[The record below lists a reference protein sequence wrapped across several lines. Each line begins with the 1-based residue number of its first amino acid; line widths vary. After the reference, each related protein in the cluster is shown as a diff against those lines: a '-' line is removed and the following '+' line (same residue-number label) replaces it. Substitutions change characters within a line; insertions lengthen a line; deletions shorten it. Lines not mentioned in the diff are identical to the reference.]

1 MSPLRPRRGRSSH
14 PTSRLMDS
22 HAFLQNLAVVLCVA
36 AVATVVFQR
45 LRQPVV
51 FGYLL
56 AGMIIGPHIQ
66 IPLVADPQTVRA
78 LSELGVIL
86 LMFSLGLEFSIRK
99 LVQVSQKAGAVAL
112 FECSMMISIG
122 YLVGQM
128 LGFTRMES
136 VFTGAITGI
145 SSTTIIV
152 KAFQEQKVKGRVTE
166 LVFGILIIEDLIAIF
181 LLAILTTVSR
191 SGAVSPRDVLLTAMR
206 LAMFLA
212 ALIGFGI
219 LIVPRAIRA
228 VQKLGQPETTLVA
241 SIGICFAAALLALS
255 FGYSVA
261 LGAFI
266 AGSLVAESGHE
277 AEIETLVRPVR
288 DMFAAIFFVSVGMI
302 IDPTALTEHWR
313 AVLALTLAVIIGK
326 VLAVTIGAFLA
337 GHGRRTAM
345 KAGMSLAQIG
355 EFSFI
360 IASVGVASGVIRTW
374 LYPVAIAV
382 SAITTLTTPLL
393 IKLSNRAAAS
403 IDHWLPEPIQTVAA
417 LYGSWIERVRSAP
430 RAPIERSATKR
441 IIRII
446 LLDGALITAVVIGVD
461 VEIDRL
467 SEIVGNMTG
476 MPAARVRFI
485 VVLTAGLI
493 TVPLIYG
500 LITSAKALGR
510 NLARRAFADAQ
521 KGKVDP
527 ADAPRR
533 ALVILV
539 QLAVVLAVGI
549 PVVAITQ
556 PFLPPH
562 QGAFVLALLT
572 LLLLAALWKNA
583 SNLQGHA
590 RAGAQIIASALANQM
605 ASVDGTSD
613 ETTLLED
620 VNAVLPG
627 LGEPIAIR
635 VVPQSIAV
643 GRSLA
648 ELNLRGATGATILA
662 IRRGTQQIPTP
673 LGREV
678 IRADDVVAV
687 AGAHDA
693 LAIARAIFAPDL
705 SRIRDD
711 IEGAEIQAELEALND
726 ALLVD
731 QKRTPRSFL
740 P

>member
-1 MSPLRPRRGRSSH
+1 
-14 PTSRLMDS
+14 
-22 HAFLQNLAVVLCVA
+22 
-36 AVATVVFQR
+36 
-45 LRQPVV
+45 
-51 FGYLL
+51 
-56 AGMIIGPHIQ
+56 
-66 IPLVADPQTVRA
+66 
-78 LSELGVIL
+78 
-86 LMFSLGLEFSIRK
+86 
-99 LVQVSQKAGAVAL
+99 
-112 FECSMMISIG
+112 
-122 YLVGQM
+122 
-128 LGFTRMES
+128 
-136 VFTGAITGI
+136 
-145 SSTTIIV
+145 
-152 KAFQEQKVKGRVTE
+152 
-166 LVFGILIIEDLIAIF
+166 
-181 LLAILTTVSR
+181 
-191 SGAVSPRDVLLTAMR
+191 
-206 LAMFLA
+206 
-212 ALIGFGI
+212 
-219 LIVPRAIRA
+219 
-228 VQKLGQPETTLVA
+228 VQKLGRPETTLVA

-277 AEIETLVRPVR
+277 IEIETLVRPVR
-288 DMFAAIFFVSVGMI
+288 DMFAAIFFVSVGMM
-302 IDPTALTEHWR
+302 IDPTALTEHWK
-313 AVLALTLAVIIGK
+313 AILALTLAVVIGK

-345 KAGMSLAQIG
+345 KAGMSLGQIG

-360 IASVGVASGVIRTW
+360 IAGVGVAAGVIRGW

-430 RAPIERSATKR
+430 RAPTERSAENR

-467 SEIVGNMTG
+467 SAIVANMTG
-476 MPAARVRFI
+476 MSPGRVRFM
-485 VVLTAGLI
+485 VVLITGLI

-500 LITSAKALGR
+500 LITSARALG
-510 NLARRAFADAQ
+510 NHLARRAFADAQ
-521 KGKVDP
+521 KGKMDP

-533 ALVILV
+533 ALVVLV

-572 LLLLAALWKNA
+572 LLLLVALWRNA
-583 SNLQGHA
+583 ANLQGHA

-605 ASVDGTSD
+605 ASIDGASD
-613 ETTLLED
+613 ETALLED

-643 GRSLA
+643 GRSLTQ
-648 ELNLRGATGATILA
+648 LNLRGATGATVLA

-687 AGAHDA
+687 AGGHDA
-693 LAIARAIFAPDL
+693 LAVARAIFSPDL
-705 SRIRDD
+705 SRIGDD
-711 IEGAEIQAELEALND
+711 LEGAEIQAELEALND

>member
-1 MSPLRPRRGRSSH
+1 
-14 PTSRLMDS
+14 MDS

-56 AGMIIGPHIQ
+56 AGMIIGPHIS

-112 FECSMMISIG
+112 FECTIMISVG

-128 LGFTRMES
+128 LGFTRLES
-136 VFTGAITGI
+136 IFAGAITGI

-152 KAFQEQKVKGRVTE
+152 KAFQEQRVKGRVTE

-181 LLAILTTVSR
+181 LLTILTTVAR
-191 SGAVSPRDVLLTAMR
+191 SGAVSPTDIALTAMR
-206 LAMFLA
+206 LVMFLT

-219 LIVPRAIRA
+219 LTVPRAIRA
-228 VQKLGQPETTLVA
+228 VQRLGQPETTLVA

-266 AGSLVAESGHE
+266 AGSLVAESGQQI
-277 AEIETLVRPVR
+277 EIEHLVRPVR

-302 IDPTALTEHWR
+302 IDPTALTEHWG

-360 IASVGVASGVIRTW
+360 IASVGVASGAVRGW

-417 LYGSWIERVRSAP
+417 LYGSWIERVRNAP
-430 RAPIERSATKR
+430 RAPTERSATNR

-446 LLDGALITAVVIGVD
+446 LLDAALITAIVIGVD

-467 SEIVGNMTG
+467 SILVGNMTG
-476 MPAARVRFI
+476 MPPERVRFM
-485 VVLTAGLI
+485 VVLIAGLI

-500 LITSAKALGR
+500 LITSAKALG
-510 NLARRAFADAQ
+510 NHLARRAFADAQ

-556 PFLPPH
+556 PFLPRN
-562 QGAFVLALLT
+562 QGAIVLALLT
-572 LLLLAALWKNA
+572 LVLLTTLWRNAA
-583 SNLQGHA
+583 NLQGHA
-590 RAGAQIIASALANQM
+590 RAGAQIIASALAHQM
-605 ASVDGTSD
+605 ASTDGASD
-613 ETTLLED
+613 ETMLLED

-627 LGEPIAIR
+627 LGEPVAIR

-648 ELNLRGATGATILA
+648 QLNLRGATGATVLA
-662 IRRGTQQIPTP
+662 IRRGATQIPTP

-678 IRADDVVAV
+678 IHANDVVAV
-687 AGAHDA
+687 AGARDA
-693 LAIARAIFAPDL
+693 LAVARAIFSPNLA
-705 SRIRDD
+705 RIRDD
-711 IEGAEIQAELEALND
+711 LEGAEVQSELEALND

-731 QKRTPRSFL
+731 QKRAPRNFL

>member
-1 MSPLRPRRGRSSH
+1 
-14 PTSRLMDS
+14 
-22 HAFLQNLAVVLCVA
+22 
-36 AVATVVFQR
+36 
-45 LRQPVV
+45 
-51 FGYLL
+51 
-56 AGMIIGPHIQ
+56 MIIGPHIR

-112 FECSMMISIG
+112 FECSIMVSVG

-128 LGFTRMES
+128 LGLTRMES
-136 VFTGAITGI
+136 IFVGAIVGI

-181 LLAILTTVSR
+181 LLTILTTISR
-191 SGAVSPRDVLLTAMR
+191 SGAVSPTDILVTAMR

-219 LIVPRAIRA
+219 LTVPRAIRA

-241 SIGICFAAALLALS
+241 SIGICFAAALIALA

-277 AEIETLVRPVR
+277 SEIEALVRPVR

-302 IDPTALTEHWR
+302 IDPAALTEHWK
-313 AVLALTLAVIIGK
+313 AVLALTLAVIVGK
-326 VLAVTIGAFLA
+326 VLAVTVGSFLA

-360 IASVGVASGVIRTW
+360 IASVGVASGVVRSW
-374 LYPVAIAV
+374 LYPVAIGV

-403 IDHWLPEPIQTVAA
+403 IDRWLPEPIQTVAA
-417 LYGSWIERVRSAP
+417 LYGSWIERVRSSP
-430 RAPIERSATKR
+430 RVPTERSATNR
-441 IIRII
+441 NIRII
-446 LLDGALITAVVIGVD
+446 LLDGALITTVVIGVD
-461 VEIDRL
+461 VEVDRL
-467 SEIVGNMTG
+467 SRILGDLTG
-476 MPAARVRFI
+476 MTPDRVRFM
-485 VVLTAGLI
+485 VVLIAGLV
-493 TVPLIYG
+493 TVPLIFG
-500 LITSAKALGR
+500 LITSARALGNR
-510 NLARRAFADAQ
+510 LARRAFADAQ

-533 ALVILV
+533 ALVILIQV
-539 QLAVVLAVGI
+539 AVVLAVGI
-549 PVVAITQ
+549 PVVAITE
-556 PFLPPH
+556 PFLPPY
-562 QGAFVLALLT
+562 QGAFVLAVLM
-572 LLLLAALWKNA
+572 LLLLAALWRNA

-605 ASVDGTSD
+605 ASVDGASD

-620 VNAVLPG
+620 VNAILPG
-627 LGEPIAIR
+627 LGEPVAIR
-635 VVPQSIAV
+635 VIPQSIAV
-643 GRSLA
+643 GKSLA
-648 ELNLRGATGATILA
+648 QLNLRGATGATVLA
-662 IRRGTQQIPTP
+662 IRRGAEQIPTP

-678 IRADDVVAV
+678 IRANDVVAV

-693 LAIARAIFAPDL
+693 LAVARAIFSPDL
-705 SRIRDD
+705 SRARDEL
-711 IEGAEIQAELEALND
+711 EGAEIQSELEALND
-726 ALLVD
+726 ALLVE

>member
-1 MSPLRPRRGRSSH
+1 
-14 PTSRLMDS
+14 MDP

-45 LRQPVV
+45 LHQPVV

-56 AGMIIGPHIQ
+56 AGMIIGPHIP
-66 IPLVADPQTVRA
+66 IPFVADPETVRA

-112 FECSMMISIG
+112 FECSIMVSVG

-136 VFTGAITGI
+136 IFTGAITGI

-181 LLAILTTVSR
+181 LLTILTTIAR
-191 SGAVSPRDVLLTAMR
+191 SGAVSPTDVLVTAMR
-206 LAMFLA
+206 LAMFLT

-219 LIVPRAIRA
+219 LTVPRAIRA
-228 VQKLGQPETTLVA
+228 VYKLGQPETTLVA

-277 AEIETLVRPVR
+277 VEIETLVRPVR
-288 DMFAAIFFVSVGMI
+288 DMFAAIFFVSVGMM
-302 IDPTALTEHWR
+302 IDPKALTEHWG
-313 AVLALTLAVIIGK
+313 AILALTLAVIVGK

-360 IASVGVASGVIRTW
+360 IASVGVASGAVRGW

-393 IKLSNRAAAS
+393 IKLSNRAAAN

-417 LYGSWIERVRSAP
+417 LYGSWIERVRNSP
-430 RAPIERSATKR
+430 RAPTERSATNR

-446 LLDGALITAVVIGVD
+446 LIDAALITAIVIGVD
-461 VEIDRL
+461 LEIDRL
-467 SEIVGNMTG
+467 TLILGNMTG
-476 MPAARVRFI
+476 MPSTRLRFV
-485 VVLTAGLI
+485 VVLITGLI
-493 TVPLIYG
+493 AVPLLYG
-500 LITSAKALGR
+500 LITSARALG
-510 NLARRAFADAQ
+510 NHLARRAFADPQ
-521 KGKVDP
+521 KGRVDP

-572 LLLLAALWKNA
+572 LVLLTTLWKNA
-583 SNLQGHA
+583 ANLQGHA

-613 ETTLLED
+613 ETKLLED

-627 LGEPIAIR
+627 LGEPVAIR

-648 ELNLRGATGATILA
+648 QLNLRGATGATVLA
-662 IRRGTQQIPTP
+662 IRRGTQQISTP

-687 AGAHDA
+687 AGARDA
-693 LAIARAIFAPDL
+693 LAVARAIFAPDL

-711 IEGAEIQAELEALND
+711 TEGAEIQAELEALND

>member
-1 MSPLRPRRGRSSH
+1 
-14 PTSRLMDS
+14 MDS

-56 AGMIIGPHIQ
+56 AGMIIGPYIQ

-112 FECSMMISIG
+112 FECSVMISIG
-122 YLVGQM
+122 YLLGQM
-128 LGFTRMES
+128 LGFTRLES
-136 VFTGAITGI
+136 IFTGAITGI

-181 LLAILTTVSR
+181 LLAILTTISR
-191 SGAVSPRDVLLTAMR
+191 SGAVSPRDILLTAMR
-206 LAMFLA
+206 LAMFLT

-277 AEIETLVRPVR
+277 VEIETLVRPVR
-288 DMFAAIFFVSVGMI
+288 DMFAAIFFVSVGMM
-302 IDPTALTEHWR
+302 IDPTALAEHWG
-313 AVLALTLAVIIGK
+313 AVLALTLVVIIGK
-326 VLAVTIGAFLA
+326 ILAVTIGAFLA

-360 IASVGVASGVIRTW
+360 IASVGVASGAIRGW

-393 IKLSNRAAAS
+393 IKLSNRATAS
-403 IDHWLPEPIQTVAA
+403 IDHWLPEPIQTVTA

-430 RAPIERSATKR
+430 RVPTERSATNR

-446 LLDGALITAVVIGVD
+446 LLDGALITALVIGVD

-467 SEIVGNMTG
+467 SRIVGNMTG
-476 MPAARVRFI
+476 MPSARVRFM
-485 VVLTAGLI
+485 VVLIAGLI

-500 LITSAKALGR
+500 LITSARALG
-510 NLARRAFADAQ
+510 NHLARRAFAEAQ

-572 LLLLAALWKNA
+572 MLLLVALWRNA
-583 SNLQGHA
+583 ANLQGHA

-613 ETTLLED
+613 ETTLLD

-627 LGEPIAIR
+627 LGEPVAIR
-635 VVPQSIAV
+635 VVPKSIAV
-643 GRSLA
+643 GKSLA
-648 ELNLRGATGATILA
+648 QLNLRGATGATVLA

-678 IRADDVVAV
+678 IRAGDVVAV

-693 LAIARAIFAPDL
+693 LAIAHAIFAPDL

-711 IEGAEIQAELEALND
+711 IEGAEIQSELEALND
-726 ALLVD
+726 ALLVE
-731 QKRTPRSFL
+731 QKRKPRSFL

>member
-1 MSPLRPRRGRSSH
+1 
-14 PTSRLMDS
+14 MDP

-36 AVATVVFQR
+36 AVATVLFQR
-45 LRQPVV
+45 LHQPVV

-56 AGMIIGPHIQ
+56 AGMIIGPHIR

-112 FECSMMISIG
+112 FECSIMVSVG
-122 YLVGQM
+122 YLIGQM

-136 VFTGAITGI
+136 IFVGAIVGI

-152 KAFQEQKVKGRVTE
+152 KAFHEQKVKGRVTE

-181 LLAILTTVSR
+181 LLTILTTISR
-191 SGAVSPRDVLLTAMR
+191 SGAVSPTDILVTAMR

-219 LIVPRAIRA
+219 LTVPRAIRA

-241 SIGICFAAALLALS
+241 SIGICFAAALIALA

-277 AEIETLVRPVR
+277 VEIETLVRPVR

-302 IDPTALTEHWR
+302 IDPTALIEHWKV
-313 AVLALTLAVIIGK
+313 VLVLTLAVIIGK

-360 IASVGVASGVIRTW
+360 IASVGVASGVLRSW
-374 LYPVAIAV
+374 LYPVAIGV

-403 IDHWLPEPIQTVAA
+403 IDRWLPEPIQTVAA
-417 LYGSWIERVRSAP
+417 LYGSWIERVRSSP
-430 RAPIERSATKR
+430 RVPTERSATNR
-441 IIRII
+441 NIRII
-446 LLDGALITAVVIGVD
+446 LLDAALIIAVVIGVD

-467 SEIVGNMTG
+467 SEILGNLTG
-476 MPAARVRFI
+476 MTADRVRFM
-485 VVLTAGLI
+485 VVLIAGLV

-500 LITSAKALGR
+500 LITSARALGNR
-510 NLARRAFADAQ
+510 LARRAFADAQ

-539 QLAVVLAVGI
+539 QVAVVLAVGI
-549 PVVAITQ
+549 PVVAITE
-556 PFLPPH
+556 PFLPPY
-562 QGAFVLALLT
+562 QGAFVLAVLMV
-572 LLLLAALWKNA
+572 LLLVALWRNA

-605 ASVDGTSD
+605 ASVDGTSN

-620 VNAVLPG
+620 VNAILPG

-635 VVPQSIAV
+635 VIPQSIAV
-643 GRSLA
+643 GKSLA
-648 ELNLRGATGATILA
+648 QLNLRGATGATVLA

-678 IRADDVVAV
+678 IHANDVVAV

-693 LAIARAIFAPDL
+693 LAVARAIFSPDL
-705 SRIRDD
+705 SRARDD
-711 IEGAEIQAELEALND
+711 MEGAEIQAELEALND

>member
-1 MSPLRPRRGRSSH
+1 
-14 PTSRLMDS
+14 MDP

-36 AVATVVFQR
+36 AVATVLFQR
-45 LRQPVV
+45 LHQPVV

-56 AGMIIGPHIQ
+56 AGMIIGPHIR

-112 FECSMMISIG
+112 FECSIMVSVG
-122 YLVGQM
+122 YLIGQM

-136 VFTGAITGI
+136 IFVGAIVGI

-152 KAFQEQKVKGRVTE
+152 KAFHEQKVKGRVTE

-181 LLAILTTVSR
+181 LLTILTTISR
-191 SGAVSPRDVLLTAMR
+191 SGAVSPTDILVTAMR

-219 LIVPRAIRA
+219 LTVPRAIRA

-241 SIGICFAAALLALS
+241 SIGICFAAALIALA

-277 AEIETLVRPVR
+277 VEIETLVRPVR

-302 IDPTALTEHWR
+302 IDPTALTEHWKV
-313 AVLALTLAVIIGK
+313 VLVLTLAVIIGK

-360 IASVGVASGVIRTW
+360 IASVGVASGVLRSW
-374 LYPVAIAV
+374 LYPVAIGV

-403 IDHWLPEPIQTVAA
+403 IDRWLPEPIQTVAA
-417 LYGSWIERVRSAP
+417 LYGSWIERVRSSP
-430 RAPIERSATKR
+430 RVPTERSATNR
-441 IIRII
+441 NIRII
-446 LLDGALITAVVIGVD
+446 LLDAALIIAVVIGVD

-467 SEIVGNMTG
+467 SGILGSLTG
-476 MPAARVRFI
+476 MAADRVRFM
-485 VVLTAGLI
+485 VVLIAGLV

-500 LITSAKALGR
+500 LITSARALGNR
-510 NLARRAFADAQ
+510 LARRAFADAQ

-539 QLAVVLAVGI
+539 QVAVVLAVGI
-549 PVVAITQ
+549 PVVAITE
-556 PFLPPH
+556 PFLPPY
-562 QGAFVLALLT
+562 QGAFVLSVLI
-572 LLLLAALWKNA
+572 LLLLVALWRNA

-605 ASVDGTSD
+605 ASVDGTSN

-620 VNAVLPG
+620 VNAILPG

-635 VVPQSIAV
+635 VIPQSIAV
-643 GRSLA
+643 GKSLA
-648 ELNLRGATGATILA
+648 QLNLRGATGATVLA
-662 IRRGTQQIPTP
+662 IRRGTEQIPTP

-678 IRADDVVAV
+678 IHANDVVAV

-693 LAIARAIFAPDL
+693 LAVARAIFSPDL
-705 SRIRDD
+705 TRIRDD
-711 IEGAEIQAELEALND
+711 LEGAEIQSELEALND

>member
-1 MSPLRPRRGRSSH
+1 
-14 PTSRLMDS
+14 
-22 HAFLQNLAVVLCVA
+22 VVLCLA

-45 LRQPVV
+45 LHQPVV

-56 AGMIIGPHIQ
+56 AGMIIGPHIS

-86 LMFSLGLEFSIRK
+86 LMFSLGLEFSVRK

-112 FECSMMISIG
+112 FECTVMVSVG

-136 VFTGAITGI
+136 IFAGAITGI

-152 KAFQEQKVKGRVTE
+152 KAFQELKIKGRVTE

-181 LLAILTTVSR
+181 LLTILTTISR
-191 SGAVSPRDVLLTAMR
+191 SGAITPTDLALTAVR
-206 LAMFLA
+206 LVMFLA
-212 ALIGFGI
+212 GLIGFGI
-219 LIVPRAIRA
+219 LTVPRAIRA
-228 VQKLGQPETTLVA
+228 VQKLEQPETTLVA

-266 AGSLVAESGHE
+266 AGSLVAESGQQV
-277 AEIETLVRPVR
+277 EIEQLVRPVR
-288 DMFAAIFFVSVGMI
+288 DMFAAIFFVSVGMM
-302 IDPTALTEHWR
+302 IDPTALAQHWV
-313 AVLALTLAVIIGK
+313 AVVSLTLAVIIGK
-326 VLAVTIGAFLA
+326 VFAVTIGAFLA
-337 GHGRRTAM
+337 GHGRRAAM

-360 IASVGVASGVIRTW
+360 IAGVGVASGVIGGW
-374 LYPVAIAV
+374 MYPVAIAV

-393 IKLSNRAAAS
+393 IRLSNKAAAS

-417 LYGSWIERVRSAP
+417 LYTSWIERVRSAP
-430 RAPIERSATKR
+430 RVPTERSRTNR

-446 LLDGALITAVVIGVD
+446 LLDAALITAVVIGVG

-467 SEIVGNMTG
+467 SVILGDMLG
-476 MPAARVRFI
+476 MAPTRVRFV
-485 VVLTAGLI
+485 VVLVTGLI
-493 TVPLIYG
+493 AVPLLYG
-500 LITSAKALGR
+500 LINSAKTLG
-510 NLARRAFADAQ
+510 NHLARRAFAETQ

-539 QLAVVLAVGI
+539 QIAVVLAVGI
-549 PVVAITQ
+549 PIVAITQ

-562 QGAFVLALLT
+562 QGAFVLLLLT
-572 LLLLAALWKNA
+572 LVLLMTLWRNA
-583 SNLQGHA
+583 ENLHGHA
-590 RAGAQIIASALANQM
+590 RAGAEIIASALANQM
-605 ASVDGTSD
+605 ASIDGASEDTKM
-613 ETTLLED
+613 LED

-627 LGEPIAIR
+627 LGEPVAIR
-635 VVPQSIAV
+635 VVPESIAV
-643 GRSLA
+643 GRSLGQ
-648 ELNLRGATGATILA
+648 LNLRGATGATVLA
-662 IRRGTQQIPTP
+662 IKRGSKQIPTP

-678 IRADDVVAV
+678 IQAGDLVAV
-687 AGAHDA
+687 AGARDA
-693 LAIARAIFAPDL
+693 LAIAREIFSPDL
-705 SRIRDD
+705 ARIRDAM
-711 IEGAEIQAELEALND
+711 EGAEIESELQALND

-731 QKRTPRSFL
+731 RRKGAKSFL

>member
-1 MSPLRPRRGRSSH
+1 
-14 PTSRLMDS
+14 MDP

-45 LRQPVV
+45 LHQPVV

-56 AGMIIGPHIQ
+56 AGMIIGPHIP
-66 IPLVADPQTVRA
+66 IPLVADPETVRA

-112 FECSMMISIG
+112 FECSVMISIG

-136 VFTGAITGI
+136 VFTGAIVGI

-181 LLAILTTVSR
+181 LLTILTTISR
-191 SGAVSPRDVLLTAMR
+191 SGAVSPTDVLLTAMR

-219 LIVPRAIRA
+219 LTVPRAIRA

-277 AEIETLVRPVR
+277 AEIERLVRPVR
-288 DMFAAIFFVSVGMI
+288 DMFAAIFFVSVGMM
-302 IDPTALTEHWR
+302 IDPAALTEHWR
-313 AVLALTLAVIIGK
+313 AILALTLAVIIGK
-326 VLAVTIGAFLA
+326 VFAVTIGSFLA

-360 IASVGVASGVIRTW
+360 IASVGVASGAISGW
-374 LYPVAIAV
+374 MYPVAIAV

-417 LYGSWIERVRSAP
+417 LYGSWIERVRGAP
-430 RAPIERSATKR
+430 RAPTERSGTNR

-446 LLDGALITAVVIGVD
+446 LIDAALITAVVIGVH
-461 VEIDRL
+461 VELDRL
-467 SEIVGNMTG
+467 SLLVGNMTG
-476 MPAARVRFI
+476 MPPARVRFM
-485 VVLTAGLI
+485 VVLVSAVI
-493 TVPLIYG
+493 TLPLIYG
-500 LITSAKALGR
+500 LITSARALG
-510 NLARRAFADAQ
+510 NHLARRAFADAQ

-533 ALVILV
+533 ALVIVV

-556 PFLPPH
+556 PFLPAH
-562 QGAFVLALLT
+562 QGALVLT
-572 LLLLAALWKNA
+572 LVTLVLLVALWRNA
-583 SNLQGHA
+583 ANLQGHA

-605 ASVDGTSD
+605 ASTDGASD
-613 ETTLLED
+613 ETKLLED

-635 VVPQSIAV
+635 VVAQSIAV
-643 GRSLA
+643 GRSLGQ
-648 ELNLRGATGATILA
+648 LNLRGATGATVLA
-662 IRRGTQQIPTP
+662 IRRGAQQIPTP

-678 IRADDVVAV
+678 IEANDVVAV
-687 AGAHDA
+687 AGSHDA

-705 SRIRDD
+705 ARIRDD
-711 IEGAEIQAELEALND
+711 LEGVEIEAELQALND
-726 ALLVD
+726 ALLTE
-731 QKRTPRSFL
+731 RTKSPKSFL

>member
-1 MSPLRPRRGRSSH
+1 
-14 PTSRLMDS
+14 MDS

-56 AGMIIGPHIQ
+56 AGMIIGPHIS

-112 FECSMMISIG
+112 FECTIMVSVG

-128 LGFTRMES
+128 LGFTRLES
-136 VFTGAITGI
+136 
-145 SSTTIIV
+145 
-152 KAFQEQKVKGRVTE
+152 
-166 LVFGILIIEDLIAIF
+166 IF
-181 LLAILTTVSR
+181 
-191 SGAVSPRDVLLTAMR
+191 
-206 LAMFLA
+206 
-212 ALIGFGI
+212 
-219 LIVPRAIRA
+219 
-228 VQKLGQPETTLVA
+228 A

-266 AGSLVAESGHE
+266 AGSLVAESGQQI
-277 AEIETLVRPVR
+277 EIENLVRPVR
-288 DMFAAIFFVSVGMI
+288 DMFAAIFFVSVGMM

-360 IASVGVASGVIRTW
+360 IASVGVASGVVRGW

-417 LYGSWIERVRSAP
+417 LYGSWIERVRNAP
-430 RAPIERSATKR
+430 RAPTERSATNR

-446 LLDGALITAVVIGVD
+446 LLDAAFITAIVIGVD

-467 SEIVGNMTG
+467 SVIVGSMTG
-476 MPAARVRFI
+476 MPPERVRFM
-485 VVLTAGLI
+485 VVLIAGLI

-500 LITSAKALGR
+500 LITSAKALG
-510 NLARRAFADAQ
+510 NHLARRAFADAQ

-556 PFLPPH
+556 PFLPPN

-572 LLLLAALWKNA
+572 LVLLATLWRNA
-583 SNLQGHA
+583 ANLQGHA
-590 RAGAQIIASALANQM
+590 RAGAEIIASALAHQM
-605 ASVDGTSD
+605 ASTDGSSD

-627 LGEPIAIR
+627 LGEPVAIR

-648 ELNLRGATGATILA
+648 QLNLRGATGATVLA
-662 IRRGTQQIPTP
+662 IRRGTTQIPTP

-678 IRADDVVAV
+678 IHADDVVAV
-687 AGAHDA
+687 AGARDA
-693 LAIARAIFAPDL
+693 LAVARVIFSPNLA
-705 SRIRDD
+705 RIRDD
-711 IEGAEIQAELEALND
+711 LEGAEVQAELEALND

-731 QKRTPRSFL
+731 QKRTPRSFSHRVRGARWTSVHRAGSARQADAGL
-740 P
+740 GERGRPRFWSSREQTTCGASRRGVTSPVGRSVRASS

>member
-1 MSPLRPRRGRSSH
+1 
-14 PTSRLMDS
+14 MDP

-36 AVATVVFQR
+36 AVATVLFQR
-45 LRQPVV
+45 LHQPVV

-56 AGMIIGPHIQ
+56 AGMIIGPHIR

-112 FECSMMISIG
+112 FECSIMVSVG
-122 YLVGQM
+122 YLIGQV
-128 LGFTRMES
+128 LGLTRMES
-136 VFTGAITGI
+136 IFVGAIVGI

-181 LLAILTTVSR
+181 LLTILTTISR
-191 SGAVSPRDVLLTAMR
+191 SGAVSPTDILVTAMR

-241 SIGICFAAALLALS
+241 SIGICFAAALIALA

-277 AEIETLVRPVR
+277 IEIETLVRPVR

-302 IDPTALTEHWR
+302 IDPTALTEHWK
-313 AVLALTLAVIIGK
+313 AVVVLTLAVIIGK
-326 VLAVTIGAFLA
+326 VMAVTIGAFLA

-360 IASVGVASGVIRTW
+360 IASVGVVSGVVRSW
-374 LYPVAIAV
+374 LYPVAIGV

-403 IDHWLPEPIQTVAA
+403 IDRWLPEPIQTVAA
-417 LYGSWIERVRSAP
+417 LYGSWIERVRSSP
-430 RAPIERSATKR
+430 RVPTERSGTNR
-441 IIRII
+441 NIRII
-446 LLDGALITAVVIGVD
+446 LLDAALIITVVIGVD

-467 SEIVGNMTG
+467 SQILGNLTG
-476 MPAARVRFI
+476 MAADRVRFM
-485 VVLTAGLI
+485 VVLIAGLV

-500 LITSAKALGR
+500 LITSARALGNR
-510 NLARRAFADAQ
+510 LARRAFADAQ

-539 QLAVVLAVGI
+539 QVAVVLAVGI
-549 PVVAITQ
+549 PVVAITE
-556 PFLPPH
+556 PFLPPY
-562 QGAFVLALLT
+562 QGAFVLAVVI
-572 LLLLAALWKNA
+572 LLLLVALWRNA

-605 ASVDGTSD
+605 ASIDGASD

-620 VNAVLPG
+620 VNAILPG
-627 LGEPIAIR
+627 LGEPVAIR
-635 VVPQSIAV
+635 VIPQSIAV
-643 GRSLA
+643 GKSLA
-648 ELNLRGATGATILA
+648 QLNLRGATGATVLA
-662 IRRGTQQIPTP
+662 IRRGSEQIPTP

-678 IRADDVVAV
+678 IRANDVVAV

-693 LAIARAIFAPDL
+693 LAVARAIFSPDL
-705 SRIRDD
+705 ARIRDD
-711 IEGAEIQAELEALND
+711 LEGAEIQSELEALND
-726 ALLVD
+726 ALLVE

>member
-1 MSPLRPRRGRSSH
+1 
-14 PTSRLMDS
+14 MDS

-277 AEIETLVRPVR
+277 VEIETLVRPVR

-467 SEIVGNMTG
+467 SQIVGSMTG

-500 LITSAKALGR
+500 LITSARALGR
-510 NLARRAFADAQ
+510 HLARRAFADAQ

-693 LAIARAIFAPDL
+693 LAIARAIFAPDI

-711 IEGAEIQAELEALND
+711 MEGAEIQTELEALND

>member
-1 MSPLRPRRGRSSH
+1 
-14 PTSRLMDS
+14 MDP

-36 AVATVVFQR
+36 AVATVLFQR
-45 LRQPVV
+45 LHQPVI

-56 AGMIIGPHIQ
+56 AGMIIGPHIR

-112 FECSMMISIG
+112 FECSIMVSVG

-128 LGFTRMES
+128 LGLTRMES
-136 VFTGAITGI
+136 IFVGAIVGI

-181 LLAILTTVSR
+181 LLTILTTISR
-191 SGAVSPRDVLLTAMR
+191 SGAVSPTDILVTAMR

-219 LIVPRAIRA
+219 LTVPRAIRA

-241 SIGICFAAALLALS
+241 SIGICFAAALIALA

-277 AEIETLVRPVR
+277 SEIEALVRPVR

-302 IDPTALTEHWR
+302 IDPAALTEHWK
-313 AVLALTLAVIIGK
+313 AVLALTLAVIVGK
-326 VLAVTIGAFLA
+326 VLAVTVGSFLA

-360 IASVGVASGVIRTW
+360 IASVGVASGVVRSW
-374 LYPVAIAV
+374 LYPVAIGV

-393 IKLSNRAAAS
+393 IKVSNRAAAS
-403 IDHWLPEPIQTVAA
+403 IDRWLPEPIQTVAA
-417 LYGSWIERVRSAP
+417 LYGSWIERVRSSP
-430 RAPIERSATKR
+430 RVPTERSATNR
-441 IIRII
+441 NIRII
-446 LLDGALITAVVIGVD
+446 LLDGALITTVVIGVD
-461 VEIDRL
+461 VEVDRL
-467 SEIVGNMTG
+467 SRILGDLTG
-476 MPAARVRFI
+476 MTPDRVRFM
-485 VVLTAGLI
+485 VVLIAGLV
-493 TVPLIYG
+493 TVPLIFG
-500 LITSAKALGR
+500 LITSARALGNR
-510 NLARRAFADAQ
+510 LARRAFADAQ

-533 ALVILV
+533 ALVILIQV
-539 QLAVVLAVGI
+539 AVVLAVGI
-549 PVVAITQ
+549 PVVAITE
-556 PFLPPH
+556 PFLPPY
-562 QGAFVLALLT
+562 QGAFVLAVLM
-572 LLLLAALWKNA
+572 LLLLAALWRNA

-605 ASVDGTSD
+605 ASIDGASD

-620 VNAVLPG
+620 VNAILPG
-627 LGEPIAIR
+627 LGEPVAIR
-635 VVPQSIAV
+635 VIPQSIAV
-643 GRSLA
+643 GKSLA
-648 ELNLRGATGATILA
+648 QLNLRGATGATVLA
-662 IRRGTQQIPTP
+662 IRRGAEQIPTP

-678 IRADDVVAV
+678 IRANDVVAV

-693 LAIARAIFAPDL
+693 LAVARAIFSPDL
-705 SRIRDD
+705 SRARDEL
-711 IEGAEIQAELEALND
+711 EGAEIQSELEALND
-726 ALLVD
+726 ALLVE

>member
-1 MSPLRPRRGRSSH
+1 
-14 PTSRLMDS
+14 MDS

-56 AGMIIGPHIQ
+56 AGMIIGPHIS

-112 FECSMMISIG
+112 FECTIMVSVG

-136 VFTGAITGI
+136 IFTGAITGI

-152 KAFQEQKVKGRVTE
+152 KAFQEQKVRGRVTE

-181 LLAILTTVSR
+181 LLTILTTVSR
-191 SGAVSPRDVLLTAMR
+191 SGALSPTEILLTAMR
-206 LAMFLA
+206 LAMFLT

-219 LIVPRAIRA
+219 LTVPRAIRA

-241 SIGICFAAALLALS
+241 SIGICFAAALLAQS

-266 AGSLVAESGHE
+266 AGSLVAESGQQV
-277 AEIETLVRPVR
+277 EIEHLIRPVR
-288 DMFAAIFFVSVGMI
+288 DMFAAIFFVSVGMM
-302 IDPTALTEHWR
+302 IDPMALTEHWR

-326 VLAVTIGAFLA
+326 VLAVTTGAFLA

-360 IASVGVASGVIRTW
+360 IASVGVASGVVRGW

-403 IDHWLPEPIQTVAA
+403 IDHWLPEPIQTVTA
-417 LYGSWIERVRSAP
+417 LYGSWIERVRNAP
-430 RAPIERSATKR
+430 RAPTERSATNR

-446 LLDGALITAVVIGVD
+446 LLDAALITAVVIGVD
-461 VEIDRL
+461 IEIDRL
-467 SEIVGNMTG
+467 GVIVGNMTG
-476 MPAARVRFI
+476 MSPARVRFM
-485 VVLTAGLI
+485 VVLIAGLI
-493 TVPLIYG
+493 TVPLGYG
-500 LITSAKALGR
+500 LITSAKALG
-510 NLARRAFADAQ
+510 NHLARRAFAEAK

-572 LLLLAALWKNA
+572 LLLLAALWRNA
-583 SNLQGHA
+583 ANLQGHA
-590 RAGAQIIASALANQM
+590 RAGAQIIASALAHQM
-605 ASVDGTSD
+605 ASTDGASD

-627 LGEPIAIR
+627 LGEPVAIR

-643 GRSLA
+643 GKSLA
-648 ELNLRGATGATILA
+648 QLNLRGATGATVLA
-662 IRRGTQQIPTP
+662 IRRGTTQIPTP

-678 IRADDVVAV
+678 IHANDVVAV
-687 AGAHDA
+687 AGARDA
-693 LAIARAIFAPDL
+693 LAVARAIFAPDL
-705 SRIRDD
+705 ARIRDD
-711 IEGAEIQAELEALND
+711 MEGAEIQSELEALND

>member
-1 MSPLRPRRGRSSH
+1 
-14 PTSRLMDS
+14 MDPHS
-22 HAFLQNLAVVLCVA
+22 FLQNLAVVLCVA

-45 LRQPVV
+45 LHQPVV

-99 LVQVSQKAGAVAL
+99 LVLVSQKAGAVAL
-112 FECSMMISIG
+112 FECSVMISVG

-136 VFTGAITGI
+136 VFAGAIIGI

-181 LLAILTTVSR
+181 LLTILTTISR
-191 SGAVSPRDVLLTAMR
+191 SGAVSPMEILLTAMR
-206 LAMFLA
+206 LAMFLT

-219 LIVPRAIRA
+219 LTVPRAIRA

-277 AEIETLVRPVR
+277 AEIERLVRPVR
-288 DMFAAIFFVSVGMI
+288 DMFAAIFFVSVGMM
-302 IDPTALTEHWR
+302 IDPTALSDHWR
-313 AVLALTLAVIIGK
+313 VVLVLTLAVIIGK

-360 IASVGVASGVIRTW
+360 IASVGVAAGVVRGW

-393 IKLSNRAAAS
+393 IKLANRAAAS
-403 IDHWLPEPIQTVAA
+403 IDRWLPEPIQTIAA
-417 LYGSWIERVRSAP
+417 LYGSWIERVRSGP
-430 RAPIERSATKR
+430 RAASERSATNR

-446 LLDGALITAVVIGVD
+446 LLDAALIIAVVIGID

-467 SEIVGNMTG
+467 SALVANMTG
-476 MPAARVRFI
+476 MSPDGVRFM
-485 VVLTAGLI
+485 VVLISGLI

-500 LITSAKALGR
+500 LITSAKALGNR
-510 NLARRAFADAQ
+510 LARRAFADAQ

-533 ALVILV
+533 ALVIVV

-556 PFLPPH
+556 PFLPAH
-562 QGAFVLALLT
+562 QGALVLAILT
-572 LLLLAALWKNA
+572 LLLLATLWKNA

-590 RAGAQIIASALANQM
+590 RAGAQIIASVMADQM
-605 ASVDGTSD
+605 ASTDGDRD
-613 ETTLLED
+613 EAKLLED

-648 ELNLRGATGATILA
+648 ELNLRGATGATVLA
-662 IRRGTQQIPTP
+662 IRRGTTQIPTP

-678 IRADDVVAV
+678 IQADDVVAV

-693 LAIARAIFAPDL
+693 LAVARAIFAPDL

-711 IEGAEIQAELEALND
+711 LEGAEIQSELEALND
-726 ALLVD
+726 ALLVE
-731 QKRTPRSFL
+731 RRRAPRSFL

>member
-1 MSPLRPRRGRSSH
+1 
-14 PTSRLMDS
+14 MDP
-22 HAFLQNLAVVLCVA
+22 HAFLQNLAVVLCIA
-36 AVATVVFQR
+36 AVATVLFQR
-45 LRQPVV
+45 LHQPVI

-56 AGMIIGPHIQ
+56 AGMIIGPHIR

-112 FECSMMISIG
+112 FECSIMVSVG

-128 LGFTRMES
+128 LGLTRMES
-136 VFTGAITGI
+136 VFVGAIVGI

-181 LLAILTTVSR
+181 LLTILTTISR
-191 SGAVSPRDVLLTAMR
+191 SGAVSPTDILVTAMR

-219 LIVPRAIRA
+219 LTVPRAIRA

-241 SIGICFAAALLALS
+241 SIGICFAAALIALA

-277 AEIETLVRPVR
+277 SEIEALVRPVR

-302 IDPTALTEHWR
+302 IDPAALTEHWK
-313 AVLALTLAVIIGK
+313 AVLALTLAVLVGK
-326 VLAVTIGAFLA
+326 VLSVTVGSFLA

-360 IASVGVASGVIRTW
+360 IASVGVASGVLRSW
-374 LYPVAIAV
+374 LYPVAIGV

-417 LYGSWIERVRSAP
+417 LYGSWIERVRSSP
-430 RAPIERSATKR
+430 RMPTERSATNR
-441 IIRII
+441 NIRII
-446 LLDGALITAVVIGVD
+446 LLDGALITTVVIGVD
-461 VEIDRL
+461 VEVDRL
-467 SEIVGNMTG
+467 SRILGDLTG
-476 MPAARVRFI
+476 MTADRVRFM
-485 VVLTAGLI
+485 VVLIAGLV

-500 LITSAKALGR
+500 LITSARALGNR
-510 NLARRAFADAQ
+510 LARRAFADAQ

-539 QLAVVLAVGI
+539 QVAVVLAVGI
-549 PVVAITQ
+549 PVVAITE
-556 PFLPPH
+556 PFLPPY
-562 QGAFVLALLT
+562 QGAFVLAVVV
-572 LLLLAALWKNA
+572 LLLLVALWRNA

-605 ASVDGTSD
+605 ASVDGSSD

-620 VNAVLPG
+620 VNAILPG
-627 LGEPIAIR
+627 LGEPVAIR
-635 VVPQSIAV
+635 VIPQSIAV
-643 GRSLA
+643 GKSLA
-648 ELNLRGATGATILA
+648 QLNLRGATGATVLA
-662 IRRGTQQIPTP
+662 IRRGAEQIPTP

-678 IRADDVVAV
+678 IRANDVVAV

-693 LAIARAIFAPDL
+693 LAVARAIFSPDL
-705 SRIRDD
+705 TRIRDD
-711 IEGAEIQAELEALND
+711 MEGAEIQSELEALND
-726 ALLVD
+726 ALLVE

>member
-1 MSPLRPRRGRSSH
+1 
-14 PTSRLMDS
+14 MDS

-56 AGMIIGPHIQ
+56 AGMIIGPYIQ

-112 FECSMMISIG
+112 FECSVMISIG
-122 YLVGQM
+122 YLLGQM
-128 LGFTRMES
+128 LGFTRLES
-136 VFTGAITGI
+136 IFTGAITGI

-181 LLAILTTVSR
+181 LLAILTTISR
-191 SGAVSPRDVLLTAMR
+191 SGAVSPRDILLTAMR
-206 LAMFLA
+206 LAMFLT

-277 AEIETLVRPVR
+277 VEIETLVRPVR
-288 DMFAAIFFVSVGMI
+288 DMFAAIFFVSVGMM
-302 IDPTALTEHWR
+302 IDPTALAEHWG
-313 AVLALTLAVIIGK
+313 AVLALTLVVIIGK
-326 VLAVTIGAFLA
+326 ILAVTIGAFLA

-360 IASVGVASGVIRTW
+360 IASVGVASGAIRGW

-393 IKLSNRAAAS
+393 IKLSNRATAS
-403 IDHWLPEPIQTVAA
+403 IDHWLPEPIQTVTA

-430 RAPIERSATKR
+430 RVPTERSATNR

-446 LLDGALITAVVIGVD
+446 LLDGALITALVIGVD

-467 SEIVGNMTG
+467 SRIVGNMTG
-476 MPAARVRFI
+476 MPSARVRFM
-485 VVLTAGLI
+485 VVLIAGLI

-500 LITSAKALGR
+500 LITSARALG
-510 NLARRAFADAQ
+510 NHLARRAFAEAQ

-572 LLLLAALWKNA
+572 MLLLVALWRNA
-583 SNLQGHA
+583 ANLQGHA

-613 ETTLLED
+613 ETTLLD

-627 LGEPIAIR
+627 LGEPVAIR
-635 VVPQSIAV
+635 VVPKSIAV
-643 GRSLA
+643 GKSLA
-648 ELNLRGATGATILA
+648 QLNLRGATGATVLA

-678 IRADDVVAV
+678 IRAGDVVAV

-711 IEGAEIQAELEALND
+711 IEGAEIQSELEALND
-726 ALLVD
+726 ALLVE
-731 QKRTPRSFL
+731 QKRKPRSFL

>member
-1 MSPLRPRRGRSSH
+1 
-14 PTSRLMDS
+14 MDS
-22 HAFLQNLAVVLCVA
+22 HSFLQNLAVVLCVA

-56 AGMIIGPHIQ
+56 AGMIVGPHIA
-66 IPLVADPQTVRA
+66 IPLVADVQMVRA

-112 FECSMMISIG
+112 FECSVMVSVG

-136 VFTGAITGI
+136 IFGGAIVGI

-166 LVFGILIIEDLIAIF
+166 LVFGVLIIEDLIAIF
-181 LLAILTTVSR
+181 LLTILTTIAR
-191 SGAVSPRDVLLTAMR
+191 SGAVSPGVLGLTALR
-206 LAMFLA
+206 LVMFLT
-212 ALIGFGI
+212 ALIGFGL
-219 LIVPRAIRA
+219 LIVPRAVRA
-228 VQKLGQPETTLVA
+228 AHRLGNPETTLVS
-241 SIGICFAAALLALS
+241 SIGICFAAALIALS

-277 AEIETLVRPVR
+277 TEIEHLVRPVR
-288 DMFAAIFFVSVGMI
+288 DMFAAIFFVSVGMM
-302 IDPTALTEHWR
+302 IDPAALAAHWR

-326 VLAVTIGAFLA
+326 VLAVTVGAFLA

-360 IASVGVASGVIRTW
+360 IAGVGVTSGVIGAW
-374 LYPVAIAV
+374 MYPVAIAV
-382 SAITTLTTPLL
+382 SAVTVLTTPLL
-393 IKLSNRAAAS
+393 IRLSNRAAAS

-417 LYGSWIERVRSAP
+417 LYASWIERVRSAP
-430 RAPIERSATKR
+430 RAPIERSATNR
-441 IIRII
+441 VIRII
-446 LLDGALITAVVIGVD
+446 LLDAALLIALVIGVD

-467 SEIVGNMTG
+467 SLMVSNMLGATVE
-476 MPAARVRFI
+476 RVRFMI
-485 VVLTAGLI
+485 VLVSGLI
-493 TVPLIYG
+493 AVPLIYG
-500 LITSAKALGR
+500 VITSARSLGIH
-510 NLARRAFADAQ
+510 LARRAFADAQ
-521 KGKVDP
+521 TGKVDP

-533 ALVILV
+533 SLVILI
-539 QLAVVLAVGI
+539 QIAVVLAVGI

-556 PFLPPH
+556 PFLPAN
-562 QGAFVLALLT
+562 QGAFVLAVLT
-572 LLLLAALWKNA
+572 LLLLLALWHNA
-583 SNLQGHA
+583 ANLQGHA
-590 RAGAQIIASALANQM
+590 RAGAQIIASALADQM
-605 ASVDGTSD
+605 ASTDGSAQD
-613 ETTLLED
+613 SRLLDD
-620 VNAVLPG
+620 VNAILPG
-627 LGEPIAIR
+627 LGEPVAIR
-635 VVPQSIAV
+635 VAPESIAV

-648 ELNLRGATGATILA
+648 QLNLRGATGATVLA
-662 IRRGTQQIPTP
+662 IKRGDTRIPTP
-673 LGREV
+673 LGRQV
-678 IRADDVVAV
+678 VNAGDVLAV

-693 LAIARAIFAPDL
+693 IAIARALFAPDVA
-705 SRIRDD
+705 RIRDD
-711 IEGAEIQAELEALND
+711 MEGAEIQAELEALND
-726 ALLVD
+726 ALLSREAGR
-731 QKRTPRSFL
+731 RTTAIL

>member
-1 MSPLRPRRGRSSH
+1 V
-14 PTSRLMDS
+14 DS
-22 HAFLQNLAVVLCVA
+22 HSFLQNLAVVLSVA
-36 AVATVVFQR
+36 AVATVVFQK

-56 AGMIIGPHIQ
+56 AGMIIGPHIP

-99 LVQVSQKAGAVAL
+99 LVLVSQKAGAVAL
-112 FECSMMISIG
+112 FECSVMVSAG

-128 LGFTRMES
+128 LGFTRLES
-136 VFTGAITGI
+136 IFAGAIIGI

-152 KAFQEQKVKGRVTE
+152 KAFEEQKVKGRVTE

-181 LLAILTTVSR
+181 LLTILTTLAR
-191 SGAVSPRDVLLTAMR
+191 SGAVSATEILTTALR
-206 LAMFLA
+206 LAMFLT

-219 LIVPRAIRA
+219 LTVPRAIRA
-228 VQKLGQPETTLVA
+228 VQRIGQPETTLVA

-266 AGSLVAESGHE
+266 AGSLIAESGHE
-277 AEIETLVRPVR
+277 AEIEKLVRPVR

-302 IDPTALTEHWR
+302 IDPNALAEHWG
-313 AVLALTLAVIIGK
+313 AVLVLTLTVIVGK

-345 KAGMSLAQIG
+345 KAGLSLAQIG

-360 IASVGVASGVIRTW
+360 IASVGVAAGVIRGW

-393 IKLSNRAAAS
+393 IKLSNKAAAS

-417 LYGSWIERVRSAP
+417 LYASWIERVRSAP
-430 RAPIERSATKR
+430 RAPTERSKSNR

-446 LLDGALITAVVIGVD
+446 LLDAALITSVLIGVAG
-461 VEIDRL
+461 EIDPL
-467 SEIVGNMTG
+467 TALVASMTG
-476 MPAARVRFI
+476 MAPDRVRFM
-485 VVLTAGLI
+485 VVLVSGLI
-493 TVPLIYG
+493 TIPLIYG
-500 LITSAKALGR
+500 LITSARALGKQ
-510 NLARRAFADAQ
+510 LARRAFADPQ
-521 KGKVDP
+521 KGKVDL

-562 QGAFVLALLT
+562 QGAVVLTLLT
-572 LLLLAALWKNA
+572 LVLLIALWRNA
-583 SNLQGHA
+583 ENLQGHA
-590 RAGAQIIASALANQM
+590 RAGAQIIASALAGQM
-605 ASVDGTSD
+605 ASTDGGSGSD
-613 ETTLLED
+613 EAKLLED
-620 VNAVLPG
+620 LNAVLPG
-627 LGEPIAIR
+627 LGEPVAIR

-648 ELNLRGATGATILA
+648 QLNLRGATGATILA
-662 IRRGTQQIPTP
+662 IKRGDQQIPTP
-673 LGREV
+673 LGREL
-678 IRADDVVAV
+678 ILSGDVVAV
-687 AGAHDA
+687 AGAKDA
-693 LAIARAIFAPDL
+693 IAVARAIFSPDRD
-705 SRIRDD
+705 RIRDD
-711 IEGAEIQAELEALND
+711 VEGAEIQAEIEALND
-726 ALLVD
+726 ALLSESTR
-731 QKRTPRSFL
+731 KSTSFL

>member
-1 MSPLRPRRGRSSH
+1 
-14 PTSRLMDS
+14 MDPHS
-22 HAFLQNLAVVLCVA
+22 FLQNLAVILCVA

-45 LRQPVV
+45 LHQPVV

-56 AGMIIGPHIQ
+56 AGMIIGPHIP
-66 IPLVADPQTVRA
+66 IPLVADASTVRTI
-78 LSELGVIL
+78 SELGVIL

-112 FECSMMISIG
+112 FECTVMISVG
-122 YLVGQM
+122 YLVGQV

-136 VFTGAITGI
+136 VFAGAIIGI

-181 LLAILTTVSR
+181 LLTILTTVAR
-191 SGAVSPRDVLLTAMR
+191 SGAVSPMDVLLTALR
-206 LAMFLA
+206 LAMFLT

-219 LIVPRAIRA
+219 LTVPRAIRA

-241 SIGICFAAALLALS
+241 SVGICFAAALLALS

-277 AEIETLVRPVR
+277 AEIEKLVRPVR
-288 DMFAAIFFVSVGMI
+288 DMFAAIFFVSVGMM

-326 VLAVTIGAFLA
+326 VLAVTVGAFLA

-360 IASVGVASGVIRTW
+360 IASVGVASGVIRGW

-417 LYGSWIERVRSAP
+417 LYASWIERVRSAP
-430 RAPIERSATKR
+430 RAPTERSVTKR
-441 IIRII
+441 ILRII
-446 LLDGALITAVVIGVD
+446 LLDAALITVIVIGVA
-461 VEIDRL
+461 VELDRL
-467 SEIVGNMTG
+467 SGIVGNMIG
-476 MPAARVRFI
+476 MPPERVRFM
-485 VVLTAGLI
+485 VVLISGLI

-500 LITSAKALGR
+500 LITSAKALG
-510 NLARRAFADAQ
+510 NHLARRAFSDAQ

-549 PVVAITQ
+549 PVVAVTQ

-562 QGAFVLALLT
+562 QGAVVLALLT
-572 LLLLAALWKNA
+572 LVLLITLWRNAA
-583 SNLQGHA
+583 NLQGHA
-590 RAGAQIIASALANQM
+590 RAGAQIIASALAHQM

-613 ETTLLED
+613 ETKLLED

-627 LGEPIAIR
+627 LGEPVAIR

-648 ELNLRGATGATILA
+648 QLNLRGATGATVLA

-678 IRADDVVAV
+678 IQADDVVAV

-693 LAIARAIFAPDL
+693 LAVARAIFAPDL
-705 SRIRDD
+705 TRIRDD
-711 IEGAEIQAELEALND
+711 LEGVEIQAELEALND

-731 QKRTPRSFL
+731 KRRNPRSFL

>member
-1 MSPLRPRRGRSSH
+1 
-14 PTSRLMDS
+14 MDP

-45 LRQPVV
+45 LHQPVV

-56 AGMIIGPHIQ
+56 AGMIIGPHIP
-66 IPLVADPQTVRA
+66 IPFVADPETVRA

-99 LVQVSQKAGAVAL
+99 LVLVSQKAGAVAL
-112 FECSMMISIG
+112 FECSVMVSVG

-136 VFTGAITGI
+136 IFTGAITGI

-152 KAFQEQKVKGRVTE
+152 KAFQEQKVKGRVVE

-181 LLAILTTVSR
+181 LLTILTTISR
-191 SGAVSPRDVLLTAMR
+191 SGAVSPTDVLLTAIR
-206 LAMFLA
+206 LTMFLT

-219 LIVPRAIRA
+219 LTVPRAIRA
-228 VQKLGQPETTLVA
+228 VHKIGQPETMLVA

-277 AEIETLVRPVR
+277 VEIETLVRPVR

-302 IDPTALTEHWR
+302 IDPRALTEHWG

-360 IASVGVASGVIRTW
+360 IASVGVASGAVRNW
-374 LYPVAIAV
+374 LYAVTIAV

-417 LYGSWIERVRSAP
+417 LYGSWIERVRNSP
-430 RAPIERSATKR
+430 RAPTERSATNR

-446 LLDGALITAVVIGVD
+446 LVDGALITAVVIGVD
-461 VEIDRL
+461 LEIDRL
-467 SEIVGNMTG
+467 SEILGNMTG
-476 MPAARVRFI
+476 MPSTRLRFM
-485 VVLTAGLI
+485 VVLIAGLI

-500 LITSAKALGR
+500 LITSARALGNR
-510 NLARRAFADAQ
+510 LARRAFADAQ

-556 PFLPPH
+556 AFLPPY

-572 LLLLAALWKNA
+572 LLLLVALWRNA

-613 ETTLLED
+613 ETKLLED

-627 LGEPIAIR
+627 LGEPVAIR

-643 GRSLA
+643 GKSLA
-648 ELNLRGATGATILA
+648 QLNLRGATGATVLA

-687 AGAHDA
+687 AGARDA
-693 LAIARAIFAPDL
+693 LAVARAIFAPDL

-731 QKRTPRSFL
+731 QKRTLRSFL

>member
-1 MSPLRPRRGRSSH
+1 
-14 PTSRLMDS
+14 MDP
-22 HAFLQNLAVVLCVA
+22 HTFLQNLAVVLCVA

-45 LRQPVV
+45 LHQPVV

-99 LVQVSQKAGAVAL
+99 LVLVSQKAGAVAL
-112 FECSMMISIG
+112 FECSIMISIG
-122 YLVGQM
+122 YLVGQV

-136 VFTGAITGI
+136 IFAGAITGI

-181 LLAILTTVSR
+181 LLTILTTISR
-191 SGAVSPRDVLLTAMR
+191 SGAVSPMEILLTAMR
-206 LAMFLA
+206 LAMFLT
-212 ALIGFGI
+212 ALIGFG
-219 LIVPRAIRA
+219 LLTVPRAIRA
-228 VQKLGQPETTLVA
+228 VQRLGQPETTLVA

-266 AGSLVAESGHE
+266 AGSLVAESGQQV
-277 AEIETLVRPVR
+277 EIENLVRPVR
-288 DMFAAIFFVSVGMI
+288 DMFAAIFFVSVGMM

-360 IASVGVASGVIRTW
+360 IASVGVTAGVIRTW

-417 LYGSWIERVRSAP
+417 LYASWIERVRSAP
-430 RAPIERSATKR
+430 RVASERSATNR

-446 LLDGALITAVVIGVD
+446 LLDGALIAAVVIGID

-467 SEIVGNMTG
+467 SALVANMSG
-476 MPAARVRFI
+476 MSAGQVRFV
-485 VVLTAGLI
+485 VVLIGGLI

-500 LITSAKALGR
+500 LITSAKALGNR
-510 NLARRAFADAQ
+510 LARRAFADAQ

-556 PFLPPH
+556 PFLPAH
-562 QGAFVLALLT
+562 QGALVLAILT
-572 LLLLAALWKNA
+572 LLLLVALWRNA

-590 RAGAQIIASALANQM
+590 RAGAQIIASALAHQM
-605 ASVDGTSD
+605 ASKDGLSD
-613 ETTLLED
+613 ETRLLED

-627 LGEPIAIR
+627 LGEPVAIR

-648 ELNLRGATGATILA
+648 QLNLRGATGATVLA
-662 IRRGTQQIPTP
+662 IRRGTTQIPTP

-678 IRADDVVAV
+678 IAAGDVVAV
-687 AGAHDA
+687 AGTQDA
-693 LAIARAIFAPDL
+693 LAVARAIFAPNL
-705 SRIRDD
+705 TRIRDD
-711 IEGAEIQAELEALND
+711 LEGAEVQAELEALND
-726 ALLVD
+726 ALLAD
-731 QKRTPRSFL
+731 RSRTPKSFL

>member
-1 MSPLRPRRGRSSH
+1 
-14 PTSRLMDS
+14 MDP

-45 LRQPVV
+45 LHQPVV

-56 AGMIIGPHIQ
+56 AGMIIGPHIP
-66 IPLVADPQTVRA
+66 IPFVADPQTVRA

-112 FECSMMISIG
+112 FECSIMVSVG
-122 YLVGQM
+122 YLMGQM

-166 LVFGILIIEDLIAIF
+166 LVFGILIVEDLIAIF
-181 LLAILTTVSR
+181 LLTILTTIAR
-191 SGAVSPRDVLLTAMR
+191 SGAVSPTDVLLTAMR
-206 LAMFLA
+206 LAMFLT

-219 LIVPRAIRA
+219 LTVPRAIRA
-228 VQKLGQPETTLVA
+228 VYKIGQPETTLVA

-277 AEIETLVRPVR
+277 VEIETLVRPVR
-288 DMFAAIFFVSVGMI
+288 DMFAAIFFVSVGMM
-302 IDPTALTEHWR
+302 IDPKALTEHWG
-313 AVLALTLAVIIGK
+313 AVLALTLAVIVGK

-360 IASVGVASGVIRTW
+360 IASVGVASGVVRGW

-393 IKLSNRAAAS
+393 IKLSNRAAAN

-417 LYGSWIERVRSAP
+417 LYGSWIERVRNSP
-430 RAPIERSATKR
+430 RAPTERSATNR

-446 LLDGALITAVVIGVD
+446 LLDAALITAIVIGVD
-461 VEIDRL
+461 LEIDRL
-467 SEIVGNMTG
+467 TLILGNMTG
-476 MPAARVRFI
+476 MPSTRLRFV
-485 VVLTAGLI
+485 VVLITGLI
-493 TVPLIYG
+493 AVPLLYG
-500 LITSAKALGR
+500 LITSARALG
-510 NLARRAFADAQ
+510 NHLARRAFADPQ

-572 LLLLAALWKNA
+572 LVLLTTLWRNAA
-583 SNLQGHA
+583 NLQGHA

-613 ETTLLED
+613 ETKLLED

-648 ELNLRGATGATILA
+648 QLNLRGATGATVLA

-687 AGAHDA
+687 AGARDA
-693 LAIARAIFAPDL
+693 LAVARAIFAPDL

-731 QKRTPRSFL
+731 QKRTPRSLL